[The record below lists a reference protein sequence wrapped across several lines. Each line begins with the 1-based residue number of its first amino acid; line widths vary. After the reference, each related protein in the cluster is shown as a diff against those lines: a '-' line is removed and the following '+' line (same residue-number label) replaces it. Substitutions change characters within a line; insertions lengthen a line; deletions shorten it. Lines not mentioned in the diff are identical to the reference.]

1 MCGHRT
7 VFTLAATSA
16 IRVPNGQPLYI
27 HFISFC
33 EHSVTAATPRTAG
46 VIVFVSCLKNFTSD
60 IFLTLFTLDSVLN
73 LVVFLTIWNTILA
86 DVFSAQYSLA
96 DFALE
101 AAEVPLSSQS
111 YQRLAILD
119 VSAAAIAI
127 AGVLWVVICRRR
139 WSKASLADTVFP
151 TECDTVSSRKGLF
164 ANGAH
169 EAARMVALPQN
180 CHHFS
185 FHKLPAVVA
194 GRAVEPL
201 EVKWT
206 EAVPVLH
213 EEASPSQVT
222 ATHLACEALD
232 VEVTLLNS

>member
-1 MCGHRT
+1 M
-7 VFTLAATSA
+7 LL
-16 IRVPNGQPLYI
+16 Q
-27 HFISFC
+27 
-33 EHSVTAATPRTAG
+33 SVTH
-46 VIVFVSCLKNFTSD
+46 F
-60 IFLTLFTLDSVLN
+60 
-73 LVVFLTIWNTILA
+73 WNRRENIPM
-86 DVFSAQYSLA
+86 QM
-96 DFALE
+96 
-101 AAEVPLSSQS
+101 SQWCKS
-111 YQRLAILD
+111 PPT
-119 VSAAAIAI
+119 

-151 TECDTVSSRKGLF
+151 TECDTVSSRKGLSAKQATKKKGSREKVRQRLKKRWRDVKLL

-222 ATHLACEALD
+222 ATHCTQWEED
-232 VEVTLLNS
+232 VSGLFI